1 MMTQTDNTPTVL
13 VPKKGTQMSTQD
25 GEPQNKCKV
34 CGTEKNLTHVAIRDE
49 DEELADVPDKRI
61 IWLCENDYEAIT
73 QSREYSVRELPDDVE
88 IDHDS
93 HEEIEEFG
101 ENFVVI
107 LEEGNENKWLKVPD
121 DLETD
126 LSEER

>member
-1 MMTQTDNTPTVL
+1 MTQTDNTPTVL
-13 VPKKGTQMSTQD
+13 VPVKGTQMPTQD

-34 CGTEKNLTHVAIRDE
+34 CGSEDNLTHVAVRGDDE
-49 DEELADVPDKRI
+49 DLSDVPAKRI
-61 IWLCENDYEAIT
+61 IWLCENDYRAIIK
-73 QSREYSVRELPDDVE
+73 SRKYNVRELPEEIE

-101 ENFVVI
+101 EDFVVI

-121 DLETD
+121 ELETD
-126 LSEER
+126 LNDEV